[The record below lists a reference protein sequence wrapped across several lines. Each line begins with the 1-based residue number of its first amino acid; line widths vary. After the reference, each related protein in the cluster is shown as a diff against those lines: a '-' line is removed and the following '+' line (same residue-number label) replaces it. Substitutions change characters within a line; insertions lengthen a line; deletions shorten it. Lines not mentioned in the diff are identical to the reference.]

1 MRSCRL
7 ATLLVTALDGVWWA
21 REEES
26 RGNDASDLDGLY
38 PGGRTT
44 LGRCQL
50 APQAIPRPIVAG
62 EAGEE
67 MVSPTDVC
75 AHGQSDV
82 QPYDDFYDGRL
93 AEVSI
98 QV

>member
-1 MRSCRL
+1 
-7 ATLLVTALDGVWWA
+7 
-21 REEES
+21 
-26 RGNDASDLDGLY
+26 
-38 PGGRTT
+38 
-44 LGRCQL
+44 
-50 APQAIPRPIVAG
+50 VAG